1 MGKLLSYADLARHYG
16 ITVTAMY
23 DRVYRGSA
31 PTPVLG
37 PGGHVRGWRPEE
49 VEKYDR
55 AHTMTRREYLYA
67 RKRK

>member
-1 MGKLLSYADLARHYG
+1 MEQLLSYADLAAHYG
-16 ITVTAMY
+16 ITVRTMRN
-23 DRVYRGSA
+23 RVYLGSA

-37 PGGHVRGWRPEE
+37 PGGRVRGWCPEE

-55 AHTMTRREYLYA
+55 AHTMTREQYLYP

>member
-1 MGKLLSYADLARHYG
+1 MDVLMTYADVAAHYG
-16 ITVTAMY
+16 ITVRSMRN
-23 DRVYRGSA
+23 RVLRGDA

-37 PGGHVRGWRPEE
+37 PGGRVRGWRPEE

-55 AHTMTRREYLYA
+55 AHTMTRKEYLYP